1 MHTWSENPKKDMLQH
16 LEMFTYKNN
25 CKKLL
30 SGKIKSNRKINT
42 NYTPNIIDKKASEI
56 AFCIKQGIE
65 FFKNAEDADISI
77 SPLLIYY
84 GILSFSKSLIIAN
97 SKENIFL
104 DDIKYHGLTTR
115 PRNIKQNKQK
125 NNKKSWK
132 LINEYANTNNG
143 VFLELGKIFGIDIKK
158 DYIFK
163 LKDTLACI
171 PEIKNISNKL
181 KIIDSKVIDCYS
193 EIVFKCNKISFAIY
207 SIESDILERICPKL
221 KKDFVK
227 ENMHGSNSFIE
238 YKSINNMNLQD
249 FNYLYNYSS
258 VYGGRYFIPQTNYIE
273 NEINKKILLPQI
285 LLDYINFFILSE
297 QVRYHQDNWKKVL
310 NGEND
315 TIISILKIYIECTKR
330 KFPNLILNELFNE
343 NFSYGSPAYLN

>member
-42 NYTPNIIDKKASEI
+42 NYTTSIIDKKASEM

-65 FFKNAEDADISI
+65 FFKNAENADISI

-97 SKENIFL
+97 YKDCLFL

-115 PRNIKQNKQK
+115 PKSIEQDKQK
-125 NNKKSWK
+125 NNKKNWK

-143 VFLELGKIFGIDIKK
+143 VFIELGKIFGIDIKK

-171 PEIKNISNKL
+171 PEIKNISDKL
-181 KIIDSKVIDCYS
+181 KIIDSKVINCYS
-193 EIVFKCNKISFAIY
+193 ELVLNCNKISFAIY
-207 SIESDILERICPKL
+207 SDESYILEKKCPKL
-221 KKDFVK
+221 KKYFVK
-227 ENMHGSNSFIE
+227 ANIHCDSFIE
-238 YKSINNMNLQD
+238 YKSINNMNLKD
-249 FNYLYNYSS
+249 FNYFYNYSS
-258 VYGGRYFIPQTNYIE
+258 VNGGRYFVLQTNYTQ
-273 NEINKKILLPQI
+273 NETSEKILLPQI

-297 QVRYHQDNWKKVL
+297 QVRYHQDNWNRVL

-315 TIISILKIYIECTKR
+315 TIISILKIYIECVKR
-330 KFPNLILNELFNE
+330 KFPNLVLNELFNE
-343 NFSYGSPAYLN
+343 NFSYGSPTYLN